1 MNLIPVAPHSEDF
14 GLIEYELQLQLNAP
28 KLKVSECYVI
38 SNPHVEA
45 SYMNYFKT
53 LTPSNV
59 VDVFVPAKNIDQAI
73 ADIEENGIAVNPQTG
88 FRFRVG
94 SFEVDKSKPMIEVV
108 RLTIALGNT
117 LNHLQP
123 STQLNSNTFSSD
135 APTSG
140 LLRAGYHSLCIS
152 ENHDYIVFNSAQI
165 KTCNYIKFKG
175 GSNLDQP
182 REEDDLCEQ
191 CGRELATI
199 WCKNDNAKFC
209 AKCDAEAHETAIRQ
223 RHVRMTLAEARALME
238 CCPHH
243 EDTRVEYFCTV
254 CQTPVCFQCKMIGS
268 HSKGAAASHQLIPIK
283 QAYEEA
289 LEAASHKDPIFVK
302 RKQEIDEKMQ
312 DADERLA
319 QIIRNEKDVE
329 AEIMRLANA
338 AIERARQL
346 ACEKAVTVRSSKL
359 ELERKSAEME
369 TLSKFL
375 EIEKKYSGP
384 LNFLAAYDRHS
395 MIVATMQ
402 GTEDLP
408 PDLTVEGDLCV
419 FGKLDV
425 CPSAEKPR
433 QSFMR
438 DGFGVR
444 RESNSPP
451 NQPQPQKSSPPPQQI
466 VESPKPAPLSPPKQ
480 QVQPA
485 PASPQKQEP
494 KQTPKEQ
501 PKQEKAPAK
510 AEKPKPAKK
519 EEKPAKTT
527 RKDDKT
533 NKSKLNDKNTKA
545 AGKTTDKKKGTTQR
559 TTPPPPPKQ
568 EEDDGDVDSASMTE
582 ESQSQARPSVVA
594 RNMPPPPAQKP
605 LPPSPQKA
613 APPEEPPQ
621 KRINPIL
628 YKQIPEPPSIV
639 EMARRKEA
647 KNKSRGIELSFQ
659 PFEGSEVISNASSAT
674 ALYLCFPF
682 KNMPQTHLLFS
693 SIRDGRS
700 IERMHQLI
708 DNIGITCVLVKKD
721 DLIFGGFAAAKWNS
735 DGEAFGNQTSSFLFS
750 ISLDAYI
757 PYRPHIADACNLYAT
772 KDTLTFGRYDLV
784 LADDFD
790 NCSAVIENSYGVG
803 FDPGSTEAQTFLA
816 GEPTF
821 KADAVEVWG
830 FFTID
835 Q

>member
-45 SYMNYFKT
+45 SYLNYFKT

-59 VDVFVPAKNIDQAI
+59 VDVFVPASNIDQAL

-88 FRFRVG
+88 FKFRVG
-94 SFEVDKSKPMIEVV
+94 SFEIDRTKPMIEVV

-123 STQLNSNTFSSD
+123 STQLTQNQFSLD
-135 APTSG
+135 QPTSG

-152 ENHDYIVFNSAQI
+152 DNHNYVVFNSAQI
-165 KTCNYIKFKG
+165 KTCNYVKFRG

-182 REEDDLCEQ
+182 KEEDDLCEQ
-191 CGRELATI
+191 CGKNLATV

-209 AKCDAEAHETAIRQ
+209 DQCDEEAHNTAIRQ

-238 CCPHH
+238 CCPYHD
-243 EDTRVEYFCTV
+243 DTRVEYFCTV
-254 CQTPVCFQCKMIGS
+254 CQTPVCINCKMIGS

-289 LEAASHKDPIFVK
+289 LDAASHKDPIFVK
-302 RKQEIDEKMQ
+302 RKQEIDEKLA
-312 DADERLA
+312 DAEERLN

-329 AEIMRLANA
+329 AEIQRLANA
-338 AIERARQL
+338 AIERAKQL
-346 ACEKAVTVRSSKL
+346 ACEKALIVRSSKL
-359 ELERKSAEME
+359 ELERKQQEME
-369 TLSKFL
+369 SLTKFL
-375 EIEKKYSGP
+375 EIERKYSGP
-384 LNFLAAYDRHS
+384 LSFLSAYDRHS
-395 MIVATMQ
+395 MVVATMQ

-408 PDLTVEGDLCV
+408 SDLTVEGDLCV

-425 CPSAEKPR
+425 CPSSEKPR

-438 DGFGVR
+438 ENFGVR

-451 NQPQPQKSSPPPQQI
+451 AQIQQPKNSPPPQQV
-466 VESPKPAPLSPPKQ
+466 VESPKPAPLSPQKT
-480 QVQPA
+480 
-485 PASPQKQEP
+485 QKQPEP
-494 KQTPKEQ
+494 
-501 PKQEKAPAK
+501 PKQEKPV
-510 AEKPKPAKK
+510 EP
-519 EEKPAKTT
+519 E
-527 RKDDKT
+527 
-533 NKSKLNDKNTKA
+533 
-545 AGKTTDKKKGTTQR
+545 
-559 TTPPPPPKQ
+559 PPKQ
-568 EEDDGDVDSASMTE
+568 EKPKEKAKQDTSKSTKKTAAKDDKKPKTGGPKAADKKTSKRDEKKPGEKKQKSPPKNEEQDSASMIE
-582 ESQSQARPSVVA
+582 DASEVA
-594 RNMPPPPAQKP
+594 RHMPPPPAQKP
-605 LPPSPQKA
+605 
-613 APPEEPPQ
+613 APPPQSPQ
-621 KRINPIL
+621 KRIINPIL
-628 YKQIPEPPSIV
+628 TKQIPEPPSII

-659 PFEGSEVISNASSAT
+659 PFEGSEILVQPSNAT

-682 KNMPQTHLLFS
+682 KNLPQTHLLYS
-693 SIRDGRS
+693 SVRDGRS
-700 IERMHQLI
+700 IEKMHQLI
-708 DNIGITCVLVKKD
+708 DNIGITCVLIKKD
-721 DLIFGGFAAAKWNS
+721 DLVFGGFAAAKWNS
-735 DGEAFGNQTSSFLFS
+735 DGEPFGNQTSSFLFS

-784 LADDFD
+784 LADDFES
-790 NCSAVIENSYGVG
+790 CSAVIENSYGVG

-816 GEPTF
+816 GEPNF
-821 KADAVEVWG
+821 RADAVEVWG